1 MYVKWTWYEKPIKI
15 LNCLN
20 FDTHTH
26 TLHLTL
32 ITCQVL
38 TTVTV
43 ETSRKV
49 NISSKWLVCV
59 PQPVNNQVSSWL
71 WVLGTIQATNV
82 YVYQLM
88 GAINVSW
95 SCDCRTEA
103 SLWGDFG
110 SPGRFSNIV
119 WSTIQAVL
127 MPCDRNDL
135 ETHAKSNSTAN
146 SPQLFSIESDEYSW
160 SQEHTRVLN
169 VCTWVLL

>member
-15 LNCLN
+15 LNCFN

-32 ITCQVL
+32 LTCQVL
-38 TTVTV
+38 TTVTA

-88 GAINVSW
+88 GAIKSPEVVIVELKLHYGVTLAAQGISAILYDQQSRQFW
-95 SCDCRTEA
+95 CLVTEMTWRHMQRA
-103 SLWGDFG
+103 TVRL
-110 SPGRFSNIV
+110 
-119 WSTIQAVL
+119 
-127 MPCDRNDL
+127 
-135 ETHAKSNSTAN
+135 TA
-146 SPQLFSIESDEYSW
+146 
-160 SQEHTRVLN
+160 LN
-169 VCTWVLL
+169 CFQ